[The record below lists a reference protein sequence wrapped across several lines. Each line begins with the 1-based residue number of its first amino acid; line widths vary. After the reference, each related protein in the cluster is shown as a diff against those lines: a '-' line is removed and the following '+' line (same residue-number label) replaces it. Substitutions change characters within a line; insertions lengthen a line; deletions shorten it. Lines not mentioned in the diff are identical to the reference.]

1 MAASGA
7 RSFARAGLSF
17 YGRRPPVKIALDLIK
32 GRCLNESIAG
42 EYQRGY
48 SGVKTYLPQMILVVC
63 LCMAAAPPPAHTQQ
77 DCYFQELTDSLVL
90 GNSKVKIRFSKDFGR
105 VLDLVNEDTGTD
117 FIDDTHR
124 TSSWFLRYHDKLV
137 KWETSHERSRTT
149 VVRGWDMQLTAW
161 RASEFDGYYQLEMDH
176 SFTLGDGTCTMTQ
189 RVRVFDGSPFTR
201 WRIIL
206 NNPTNTGKTV
216 VSVTYPHIRGLNV
229 LGADDYFITPVR
241 RGERWEDF
249 YFERILPSGT
259 VHIRGAKYPLCGWQ
273 WVWYGNGREGL
284 YYAALD
290 KDAVAKSFRY
300 GYDDRYN
307 GSLGGDGRENNDEEI
322 ALTQF
327 PFLEPGGGYNN
338 DGIWYSTVL
347 EVGVKKGPGWY
358 WGADRYREF
367 IENPNTGWTRD
378 YPDWAK
384 EAHSFI
390 WWTVDEFKM
399 YDEELEDNW
408 DTRGN
413 HNLIDQQW
421 YKADDPRY
429 YWPRFVI
436 NDLKGTLLDLQGSMQ
451 VCDTQ
456 GDRVIYFTNIF
467 HADQQG
473 PWLAQNPNES
483 VINHDG
489 ISETVEWPYMPGKLF
504 YQQCFHSGALRT
516 TVIDDHKTIKDAGVD
531 GAWLDCI
538 MVFAPEIFCYGY
550 NHGHDSPANAMGP
563 GLAGF
568 LKRLN
573 DEVWRVPGEGTGRI
587 LGIEGI
593 SDFLIPYVDLW
604 SMNHLSGYQGTAV
617 GGGTERDY
625 PEVAR
630 YLFPGV
636 FGALMKERTPGVADA
651 TEPWPQASFTFGC
664 KLAGG
669 PVNPYVDHT
678 KYYSAYDA
686 AKDAF
691 YHGSFKADLGL
702 QKSRNDF
709 KAFSFVGSRGDTVVV
724 TLWNRGSTPQSV
736 DISLDLAALGITGTV
751 TGATDL
757 MGRAIEWP
765 NGAYFTSTVP
775 ADDVTA
781 VKLSVDPGPTPT
793 PTITPTPTPSNTP
806 TVTGTPTPPPAGPR
820 KLALLKR
827 ENLND
832 SNLYYYNCPAV
843 GDMDYY
849 AAKGSNETALA
860 RDMWIIPAGNDS
872 IDAAAIELT
881 GDTSDELLVLTKEGA
896 GDVNLYLYNT
906 LVEGDWTYW
915 DAASRNPGPLAR
927 DLWIVPSGN
936 DAVGMAAID
945 VDGHGAEREIALLKK
960 EGAGDVNLY
969 LYNSPLPGDWT
980 YWDAKARNPSALARD
995 MWIIPAG
1002 NDAVGIAALDVTK
1015 DGRKELAI
1023 LKKEGAGDVN
1033 LYIYNCPLPG
1043 DRTYW
1048 DALSRN
1054 PAPLARDMWI
1064 IPSGNDA
1071 IALSAIDMDLDM
1083 TDELAILKLENGG
1096 DMNLYFYNAP
1106 VPGDWTYWDA
1116 HGRNPDPLA
1125 RDLWIIP
1132 SGNDASA
1139 MTAVRI
1145 D

>member
-1 MAASGA
+1 M
-7 RSFARAGLSF
+7 
-17 YGRRPPVKIALDLIK
+17 
-32 GRCLNESIAG
+32 
-42 EYQRGY
+42 
-48 SGVKTYLPQMILVVC
+48 KTYLPQLILVVC
-63 LCMAAAPPPAHTQQ
+63 LCTAYAPPPAHTQQ
-77 DCYFQELTDSLVL
+77 DCYFNDTGDYLVL
-90 GNSKVKIRFSKDFGR
+90 GNSKVELHFDKTYGKLLSLINR
-105 VLDLVNEDTGTD
+105 DTGTD
-117 FIDDTHR
+117 FVDATHN
-124 TSSWFLRYHDKLV
+124 TSSWFLRYHNNPD
-137 KWETSHERSRTT
+137 KWETSHDRSRTT
-149 VVRGWDMQLTAW
+149 VVRGWEKPLTEKPLTGREKWEAIPG
-161 RASEFDGYYQLEMDH
+161 SGYIELNMYH
-176 SFTLGDGTCTMTQ
+176 SFTLGTGECTVTQ
-189 RVRVFDGSPFTR
+189 RVRVLDGSPFTR
-201 WRIIL
+201 WRIIID
-206 NNPTNTGKTV
+206 NPATDTDTDTGRTI

-229 LGADDYFITPVR
+229 LEGDDYCITPHR
-241 RGERWEDF
+241 RGERWENF
-249 YFERILPSGT
+249 NFERILPSGT
-259 VHIRGAKYPLCGWQ
+259 VHIRGARYPLCGWQ
-273 WVWYGNGREGL
+273 WVWYGNDVEGL

-300 GYDDRYN
+300 GYDDRQN
-307 GSLGGDGRENNDEEI
+307 GSLGGAGRANKDEEI

-327 PFLEPGGGYNN
+327 PFLEPGGGYYN

-347 EVGVKKGPGWY
+347 EIGIKSGPGWY

-390 WWTVDEFKM
+390 WWTVDRFAE
-399 YDEELEDNW
+399 YDEELLNKWEENQ
-408 DTRGN
+408 N
-413 HNLIDQQW
+413 HNLMDQQW
-421 YKADDPRY
+421 YEDGSSQY
-429 YWPRFVI
+429 YWPRFV
-436 NDLKGTLLDLQGSMQ
+436 LKGSKGTREELEGAMQ
-451 VCDTQ
+451 VCEQQQDH
-456 GDRVIYFTNIF
+456 VIYFTNIF
-467 HADQQG
+467 HADRDG
-473 PWLAQNPNES
+473 AWFGANPLES
-483 VINHDG
+483 VIKPDG
-489 ISETVEWPYMPGKLF
+489 SRAYVEWPYMQGKLF
-504 YQQCFHSGALRT
+504 YQQSFHSEALRY
-516 TVIDDHKTIKDAGVD
+516 TVINDHEEIKDAGVD
-531 GAWLDCI
+531 GAWLDCV
-538 MVFAPEIFCYGY
+538 MVFAPEIFCYGSD
-550 NHGHDSPANAMGP
+550 HGHYSPAHAMGP
-563 GLAGF
+563 GLTGF

-604 SMNHLSGYQGTAV
+604 SMNHLSGYQGTAE

-630 YLFPGV
+630 YLLPGV
-636 FGALMKERTPGVADA
+636 FGSLMKERTPGVPDK

-669 PVNPYVDHT
+669 PINPYVDHT
-678 KYYSAYDA
+678 KYYAAYDA
-686 AKDAF
+686 APDAF
-691 YHGSFKADLGL
+691 YHGSFKAGLGL
-702 QKSRNDF
+702 TASGAVNL
-709 KAFSFVGSRGDTVVV
+709 KAFSFVGSGGDTVVV
-724 TLWNRGSTPQSV
+724 TIWNRDSV
-736 DISLDLAALGITGTV
+736 QKNITVTLDLSAIGITGTV
-751 TGATDL
+751 TGAVDL
-757 MGRAIEWP
+757 MGRDITWP
-765 NGAYFTSTVP
+765 LGGASFTSTVP

-781 VKLSVDPGPTPT
+781 VKLTLYLGPTPT
-793 PTITPTPTPSNTP
+793 PTITPTATPSNTP
-806 TVTGTPTPPPAGPR
+806 TVTGTPTPSPAGPR
-820 KLALLKR
+820 KLALMKR

-843 GDMDYY
+843 GSMDYY
-849 AAKGSNETALA
+849 AAKGSNESALA

-872 IDAAAIELT
+872 INAAAIELT
-881 GDTSDELLVLTKEGA
+881 GDTSDELLVLTKEGT
-896 GDVNLYLYNT
+896 GDVNLYIYNT

-915 DAASRNPGPLAR
+915 DANARNPDPLAR
-927 DLWIVPSGN
+927 DLWIIPSGN

-945 VDGHGAEREIALLKK
+945 VDGHGQEREIALLKK

-980 YWDAKARNPSALARD
+980 YWDADARNPSALARD

-1002 NDAVGIAALDVTK
+1002 NDAVGIAALDVTE

-1054 PAPLARDMWI
+1054 PTPLARDMWI
-1064 IPSGNDA
+1064 IPGGNDA

-1106 VPGDWTYWDA
+1106 RPGDWTYWDA
-1116 HGRNPDPLA
+1116 DARNPDQLA

-1145 D
+1145 E